1 MESLKIME
9 IRMKNSI
16 YFIINPLAGNGRSLR
31 VWKKVKAELEH
42 KSIDYRSFLTDYSG
56 HAEILARQIATIQ
69 DYHLK
74 TVIGIGGDGT
84 IHEIV
89 NGLSEFNHVQIGFIP
104 AGSGN
109 DFKRGYGQS
118 REDSSIFLRLKR
130 QVKSFDLG
138 QYHTGQINRFFVNS
152 IGAGFDAYVAK
163 LSNEM
168 AVKKLL
174 NKLRAGSLIYIAAL
188 LKGLMNYQPSTVT
201 LTVDDK
207 DHVFEN
213 VWLAAV
219 SNHPFYGGGMKIS
232 PAAIPDD
239 GLLDLIV
246 VHDLSRL
253 KLLLLFGLV
262 FAGKHTRLKEVHTF
276 TGKEIKIAGAAP
288 LMIHADGEYIGET
301 PVTVTLRPKSIK
313 YYT

>member
-1 MESLKIME
+1 MEL
-9 IRMKNSI
+9 RMKNSI

-31 VWKKVKAELEH
+31 VWKKVKAELERNQA
-42 KSIDYRSFLTDYSG
+42 DYRSFLTEYSG

-74 TVIGIGGDGT
+74 TVVGIGGDGT

-89 NGLSEFNHVQIGFIP
+89 NGLSEFHSVQIGFIP

-109 DFKRGYGQS
+109 DFKRGYNLS
-118 REDSSIFLRLKR
+118 SKDPSSIFRRLQR
-130 QVKSFDLG
+130 QVNSFDLG
-138 QYHTGQINRFFVNS
+138 QYHTGQMNRFFVNS
-152 IGAGFDAYVAK
+152 MGAGFDAYVAK

-168 AVKKLL
+168 ELKKWL
-174 NKLRAGSLIYIAAL
+174 NKFRAGSFIYIAAL
-188 LKGLMNYQPSTVT
+188 LKGLFNYKPNSVT
-201 LTVDDK
+201 LTVDDT
-207 DHVFEN
+207 DYVFEN

-232 PAAIPDD
+232 PAAKPDD
-239 GLLDLIV
+239 GVLDLIV
-246 VHDLSRL
+246 VHNLSRL

-262 FAGKHTRLKEVHTF
+262 FAGVHTRLKEVHTF
-276 TGKEIKIAGAAP
+276 TARKIKIAGAAP